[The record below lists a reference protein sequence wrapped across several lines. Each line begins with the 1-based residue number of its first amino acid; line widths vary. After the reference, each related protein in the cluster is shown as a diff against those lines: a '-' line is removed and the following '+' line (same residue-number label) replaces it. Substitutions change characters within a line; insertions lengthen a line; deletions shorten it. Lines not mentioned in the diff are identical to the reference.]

1 MKKVKKRSFAFA
13 ELVRDHLI
21 PMLEGGAEG
30 EGVQLSADDCE
41 KLVFFLRTSVPL
53 EPFLET
59 FVDLI
64 HSTVAE
70 AVKGE
75 GA

>member
-1 MKKVKKRSFAFA
+1 VKKSFSFA
-13 ELVRDHLI
+13 ETIRDQLI
-21 PMLEGGAEG
+21 PMLEKGAEG
-30 EGVQLSADDCE
+30 KGAKLSADECE

-59 FVDLI
+59 FVELI